1 MSREKRSVL
10 MYFIRIYVYMRP
22 ADANPLDLNNFPAGE
37 DHSSRDHGGYKKK
50 KNGGSK
56 DESGKVYECRFC
68 SLKFGKSQALGGHM
82 NRHRQER
89 ETETLNRARQLV
101 FTNDSLMPPTPP
113 PHHLIGGGQAVP
125 RGGYHPHQQIGD
137 PYRGVYDHTAA
148 RLFTGSP
155 SSIAPP
161 LPPPPPHSYMYS
173 SPPSSL
179 GSFPPSQYYNNSQHM
194 NDQYLIGHVLSGT
207 NTQHP
212 SFAQDMA
219 NNFTCVGAPVG
230 HGKRLDASSIIKRYQ
245 DGF

>member
-1 MSREKRSVL
+1 MLTFGLDFAFR
-10 MYFIRIYVYMRP
+10 RP

-37 DHSSRDHGGYKKK
+37 DHSSRDHGVGGYKKK

-155 SSIAPP
+155 SSTIAPP
-161 LPPPPPHSYMYS
+161 LPPPLPHSYMYS
-173 SPPSSL
+173 SPPASL
-179 GSFPPSQYYNNSQHM
+179 GSFPPQYYNNSQHM

-207 NTQHP
+207 NT
-212 SFAQDMA
+212 DMA

-230 HGKRLDASSIIKRYQ
+230 HGKRGVGGAVDLSPLQRLEASSIIKRYQ